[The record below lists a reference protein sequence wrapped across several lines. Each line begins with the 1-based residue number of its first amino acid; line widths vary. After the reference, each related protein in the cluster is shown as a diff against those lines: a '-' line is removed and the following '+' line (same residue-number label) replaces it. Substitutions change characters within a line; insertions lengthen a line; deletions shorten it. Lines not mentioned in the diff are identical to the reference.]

1 MVTMMIFTM
10 MTMTIFKMMMRMSLM
25 MMVVFIVMMI
35 LRMSL
40 VIMIMM
46 MTMTSFF
53 REIFPTFQPC
63 KGLYHSRTRR
73 WLEVYLQFIDGEGF
87 RKEYILLDTG
97 SPKSIIIAELVD
109 NLIVKRSYDNSPI
122 IEIEGVSTV
131 FELQPWSDVSV
142 EGACERTRNINL
154 LGTNFLNQFVIM
166 DDFCSKTILVL
177 KRASPL
183 PTRV

>member
-1 MVTMMIFTM
+1 
-10 MTMTIFKMMMRMSLM
+10 
-25 MMVVFIVMMI
+25 
-35 LRMSL
+35 
-40 VIMIMM
+40 MIMM

-63 KGLYHSRTRR
+63 KGLYHSRI
-73 WLEVYLQFIDGEGF
+73 EVYLQFIDGEGF
-87 RKEYILLDTG
+87 RKEYFLLDTG

-109 NLIVKRSYDNSPI
+109 NLIVERSYDNSPI

-154 LGTNFLNQFVIM
+154 LGTNQFLFEDNFSV
-166 DDFCSKTILVL
+166 KTCFTGFNILYSWEWSL
-177 KRASPL
+177 
-183 PTRV
+183 